1 MTREQNRFGVELFV
15 LSEAVFFLLLILA
28 YVFYHHRT
36 GTGGE
41 AAAHLDPVRTG
52 IYSVFLLAS
61 SATMWR
67 AEANAKRSRRRS
79 VRIWLLATIVLG
91 AVFLIGQ
98 GREYA
103 DLIQRKVTISRDLF
117 GTTFFTLTGF
127 HGLHVLI
134 GLLVL
139 GIFAVLM
146 FAAQKEDAVDTGLHA
161 AAVYWHFVDAVWV
174 VIFTVVYLWGV
185 VL

>member
-1 MTREQNRFGVELFV
+1 MTREQNRLGVELFV

-36 GTGGE
+36 GTGGA
-41 AAAHLDPVRTG
+41 AAAHLDPLRTG

-61 SATMWR
+61 SLTMWR
-67 AEANAKRSRRRS
+67 AEVNTTRGRRHR
-79 VRIWLLATIVLG
+79 VRAWLLATIVLG
-91 AVFLIGQ
+91 AVFLVGQ
-98 GREYA
+98 GIEYA
-103 DLIQRKVTISRDLF
+103 GLIQRQVTISRDLF

-134 GLLVL
+134 GLVVLAVFTALV
-139 GIFAVLM
+139 
-146 FAAQKEDAVDTGLHA
+146 FAAEREAAVDTGLHA

-174 VIFTVVYLWGV
+174 VIFAVVYLWGV
-185 VL
+185 LL